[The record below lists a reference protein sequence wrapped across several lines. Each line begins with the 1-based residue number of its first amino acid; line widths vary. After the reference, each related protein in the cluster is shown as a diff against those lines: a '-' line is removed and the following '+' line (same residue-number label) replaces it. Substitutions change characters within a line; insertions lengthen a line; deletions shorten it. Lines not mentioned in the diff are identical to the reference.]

1 MAISKKYLA
10 QTFMLALILV
20 ANSNSEIA
28 FSNDWQSQM
37 LKSINKL
44 RTDKGLSSLILCKP
58 LAGSAQKYAQA
69 MADGNFLSHTGKD
82 GSTPGD
88 RMQNSGYKWKKST
101 IRSMVAENIAAG
113 QKSVD
118 QVMNG
123 WKKSKGH
130 YKNMVEKKFVHVGF
144 GQARNQESKYDTYW
158 VQNFGFGAEC

>member
-1 MAISKKYLA
+1 MTISTKYLM
-10 QTFMLALILV
+10 QTFVLALILSI
-20 ANSNSEIA
+20 NSSSEVV
-28 FSNDWQSQM
+28 FSNDWQLQM
-37 LKSINKL
+37 LKSVNEL

-58 LAGSAQKYAQA
+58 LASSAQNYAQA
-69 MADGNFLSHTGKD
+69 MAGQNFLSHTGKD

-101 IRSMVAENIAAG
+101 TGSMVAENIAAG

-118 QVMNG
+118 QVMSG

-130 YKNMVEKKFVHVGF
+130 YKNIVGKKFTHVGF
-144 GQARNQESKYDTYW
+144 GQARNQASKYETYW